1 MTFRHCFVT
10 IAVVAGAIACTSLPA
25 SAQAQRGQRQSTQTQ
40 TQAPAPVP
48 QPGVGDPSALSAA
61 QIQRWFEAFT
71 VLQAQDALSLSEG
84 QYGRFVT
91 RFKALQDVRRKHQQ
105 QRARMLADLRKMTD
119 SGAPAE
125 DTQIAERLKAL
136 KEHDDVGVRALRTAY
151 DGVDET
157 LDLRQQARFR
167 IFEERMEQQ
176 KLEMLMRAR
185 QNARAAARRGKG
197 E

>member
-1 MTFRHCFVT
+1 MTLRHRFIVG
-10 IAVVAGAIACTSLPA
+10 IAIGGAMACAASPA
-25 SAQAQRGQRQSTQTQ
+25 SAQPQRGQRPPIS
-40 TQAPAPVP
+40 TQAPAPEP
-48 QPGVGDPSALSAA
+48 QPGTGDPSALSAA
-61 QIQRWFEAFT
+61 QIQRWFDAFT
-71 VLQAQDALSLSEG
+71 VLQAQDALSLTEG

-105 QRARMLADLRKMTD
+105 QRARMLAELRKMTD
-119 SGAPAE
+119 PDGAVA
-125 DTQIAERLKAL
+125 DDARITERLNAL
-136 KEHDDVGVRALRTAY
+136 KAHDDLAARAMRSAY

-185 QNARAAARRGKG
+185 QNARAAARRGRGG

>member
-1 MTFRHCFVT
+1 MTFRHSFLT
-10 IAVVAGAIACTSLPA
+10 IAVVAGAMTCTSSPV
-25 SAQAQRGQRQSTQTQ
+25 SAQAQRGQRQSAP

-48 QPGVGDPSALSAA
+48 QPGTGDPSALSAA

-91 RFKALQDVRRKHQQ
+91 RFKALQDVRRKHQG
-105 QRARMLADLRKMTD
+105 QRARMLAELRKMTD
-119 SGAPAE
+119 SDAPSE

-136 KEHDDVGVRALRTAY
+136 KEHDDAGARALRSAY

>member
-10 IAVVAGAIACTSLPA
+10 LAVVAGAIACTASPA
-25 SAQAQRGQRQSTQTQ
+25 LAQAQRGQRQSAPN
-40 TQAPAPVP
+40 QAAAPVP
-48 QPGVGDPSALSAA
+48 QPGTGDPSALSAA

-105 QRARMLADLRKMTD
+105 QRARMLAELRKMTD
-119 SGAPAE
+119 ADAAGVADDA
-125 DTQIAERLKAL
+125 QISERLKAL
-136 KEHDDVGVRALRTAY
+136 KEHDDVGARALRSAY